1 MAFPRLRDWTGFAPA
16 VLFSALAVAAWGYF
30 VWTGSIT
37 TMWPLVGVANQ
48 LLAAIALSIGTSWL
62 IGQGRARYTWCTLI
76 PLAFMCVS
84 TLTAGWLNLRLNYLR
99 AQFQAG
105 APDLWSAFLA
115 APGPARVQCLVT
127 LAVMALMIVVV
138 ADCASRWL
146 AQLRA
151 ARSPDATAG
160 ATS

>member
-1 MAFPRLRDWTGFAPA
+1 MREKTLSEFIIEEQRRVPGATVEFTSLLNGIRLTCKR
-16 VLFSALAVAAWGYF
+16 
-30 VWTGSIT
+30 I
-37 TMWPLVGVANQ
+37 
-48 LLAAIALSIGTSWL
+48 SWL

-76 PLAFMCVS
+76 PLAFMCIN
-84 TLTAGWLNLRLNYLR
+84 TLTAGWMNLRLNYLR

-105 APDLWSAFLA
+105 APDLWTAFLA
-115 APGPARVQCLVT
+115 APGPARVQCVVT

-146 AQLRA
+146 AHLRD
-151 ARSPDATAG
+151 ARNPGATAG